1 MKTTLP
7 TYLFNI
13 LFPIKKEAIMPWEDT
28 QGNPLD
34 YNQKQCIKSPQTRQI
49 NSSTSPFRFHV
60 DPGLHLL
67 HTRISHALPPGSEEI
82 FQVVFGKR
90 TACLHEKTSLFNLFC
105 ISFKT
110 YLKFDRILIYNA
122 LLLLPVS
129 VSAMLPL
136 FFKQEY
142 LALSSKKDESRN
154 SFSPYSRSLQG
165 TFA

>member
-49 NSSTSPFRFHV
+49 NSSTSPSRFHA
-60 DPGLHLL
+60 DPGLHLF
-67 HTRISHALPPGSEEI
+67 HTRISHALPPGSEET

-105 ISFKT
+105 ISFRR
-110 YLKFDRILIYNA
+110 YLEFDRRLTYNT
-122 LLLLPVS
+122 LLFLTMMV
-129 VSAMLPL
+129 MI
-136 FFKQEY
+136 
-142 LALSSKKDESRN
+142 DE
-154 SFSPYSRSLQG
+154 
-165 TFA
+165 

>member
-13 LFPIKKEAIMPWEDT
+13 LFTIKKEAIMPWEDT

-49 NSSTSPFRFHV
+49 NSSTSPSRFHA
-60 DPGLHLL
+60 DPGLHLF
-67 HTRISHALPPGSEEI
+67 HTRISHALPPGSEET

-105 ISFKT
+105 ISFRR
-110 YLKFDRILIYNA
+110 YLEFDRRLTYNT
-122 LLLLPVS
+122 LLFLTMMV
-129 VSAMLPL
+129 MI
-136 FFKQEY
+136 
-142 LALSSKKDESRN
+142 DE
-154 SFSPYSRSLQG
+154 
-165 TFA
+165 

>member
-1 MKTTLP
+1 MFMKTTLP

-67 HTRISHALPPGSEEI
+67 HTRISHTLPPGSEET
-82 FQVVFGKR
+82 FQVVFGKKV
-90 TACLHEKTSLFNLFC
+90 ACLHEKTSLFNLFC
-105 ISFKT
+105 ISFRT
-110 YLKFDRILIYNA
+110 YLKFDGILIYNA
-122 LLLLPVS
+122 LLLLPMMV
-129 VSAMLPL
+129 MI
-136 FFKQEY
+136 
-142 LALSSKKDESRN
+142 DE
-154 SFSPYSRSLQG
+154 
-165 TFA
+165 

>member
-1 MKTTLP
+1 MFMKTTLP

-49 NSSTSPFRFHV
+49 NSSTSPSRFHE

-67 HTRISHALPPGSEEI
+67 HTRISHALPPGSEET

-105 ISFKT
+105 ISFRR
-110 YLKFDRILIYNA
+110 YLEFDRRLTYNT
-122 LLLLPVS
+122 LLFLTMMV
-129 VSAMLPL
+129 MI
-136 FFKQEY
+136 
-142 LALSSKKDESRN
+142 DE
-154 SFSPYSRSLQG
+154 
-165 TFA
+165 

>member
-49 NSSTSPFRFHV
+49 NSSTSPSRFHE
-60 DPGLHLL
+60 DPGLHLF
-67 HTRISHALPPGSEEI
+67 HTRISHALPPGSKET

-105 ISFKT
+105 ISFRR
-110 YLKFDRILIYNA
+110 YLEFDRRLTYNA
-122 LLLLPVS
+122 LLFLTMMV
-129 VSAMLPL
+129 MI
-136 FFKQEY
+136 
-142 LALSSKKDESRN
+142 DE
-154 SFSPYSRSLQG
+154 
-165 TFA
+165 

>member
-1 MKTTLP
+1 MFMKTTLP

-49 NSSTSPFRFHV
+49 NSSTSPSRFHA
-60 DPGLHLL
+60 DPGLHLF
-67 HTRISHALPPGSEEI
+67 HTRISHALPPGSEET

-105 ISFKT
+105 ISFRR
-110 YLKFDRILIYNA
+110 YLEFDRRLTYNT
-122 LLLLPVS
+122 LLFLTMMV
-129 VSAMLPL
+129 MI
-136 FFKQEY
+136 
-142 LALSSKKDESRN
+142 DE
-154 SFSPYSRSLQG
+154 
-165 TFA
+165 

>member
-49 NSSTSPFRFHV
+49 NSSTSPSRFHE
-60 DPGLHLL
+60 DPGLHLF
-67 HTRISHALPPGSEEI
+67 HTRISHALPPGSEET
-82 FQVVFGKR
+82 FQVIFGKR

-105 ISFKT
+105 ISFRR
-110 YLKFDRILIYNA
+110 YLEFDRRLTYNA
-122 LLLLPVS
+122 LLFLTMMV
-129 VSAMLPL
+129 MI
-136 FFKQEY
+136 
-142 LALSSKKDESRN
+142 DE
-154 SFSPYSRSLQG
+154 
-165 TFA
+165 

>member
-49 NSSTSPFRFHV
+49 NSSTSPFRFHE
-60 DPGLHLL
+60 DPGLHLF
-67 HTRISHALPPGSEEI
+67 HTWISHALPPGSEET

-105 ISFKT
+105 ISFRR
-110 YLKFDRILIYNA
+110 YLEFDRRLTYNT
-122 LLLLPVS
+122 LLFLTMMV
-129 VSAMLPL
+129 MI
-136 FFKQEY
+136 
-142 LALSSKKDESRN
+142 DE
-154 SFSPYSRSLQG
+154 
-165 TFA
+165 